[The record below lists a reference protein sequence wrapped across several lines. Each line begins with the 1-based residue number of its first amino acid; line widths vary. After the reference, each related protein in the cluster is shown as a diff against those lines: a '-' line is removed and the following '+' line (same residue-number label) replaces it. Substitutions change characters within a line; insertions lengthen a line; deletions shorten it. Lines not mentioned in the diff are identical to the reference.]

1 LISQLTS
8 LKIKYRKGLVMSRLA
23 LIVAVL
29 MLVGGSLYLSSASS
43 SRPSYEPV
51 KTAEIGDI
59 APDFQLEDMQ
69 GNKVSLAGLR
79 GKVVLINFWATW
91 CPPCRA
97 EMPSMD
103 KLNKALAGE
112 DFVMLAINVEEN
124 GRAAVA
130 EFLQKTKH
138 AFPVLFDDQA
148 VVQQIYG
155 VYKFPESFVIRKD
168 GIIDDKVIGAIDWA
182 HPETIA
188 YFMALAKG

>member
-1 LISQLTS
+1 MRRLLLI
-8 LKIKYRKGLVMSRLA
+8 IVVLVL
-23 LIVAVL
+23 VA
-29 MLVGGSLYLSSASS
+29 GSLYIGSASS

-51 KTAEIGDI
+51 KLIALGDL
-59 APDFQLEDMQ
+59 APDFQLEDTT
-69 GNKVSLAGLR
+69 GNKVSLSDLR
-79 GKVVLINFWATW
+79 GKVVLVNFWAIW

-103 KLNKALAGE
+103 KLNQAMAGE

-124 GRAAVA
+124 AR
-130 EFLQKTKH
+130 
-138 AFPVLFDDQA
+138 A
-148 VVQQIYG
+148 VVPAFLEKSPHTFSVLYDDLGVVQKLYG

-188 YFMALAKG
+188 YFKGLAKG